1 MKKRYFIVLSIII
14 LSIILIYYFYPRK
27 TTIGT
32 ILYTNCNLETI
43 DKLYIRG
50 VNSGNE
56 QNFKS
61 KAEINEILSYISN
74 TEIIR
79 YFGDTSKNRTKGSF
93 EICLYENSDDILCIY
108 TLGKEYLIIWYK
120 DNSSKTYK
128 VIDDSFDRDYINKVL
143 S

>member
-14 LSIILIYYFYPRK
+14 LSIILIYCFYTRK
-27 TTIGT
+27 TTIGNVVS
-32 ILYTNCNLETI
+32 TNCNLETI

-61 KAEINEILSYISN
+61 KTEINEILSYISN

-79 YFGDTSKNRTKGSF
+79 YFGDTSKNRTKWSF

-108 TLGKEYLIIWYK
+108 TLGKEYLIIYYK

-128 VIDDSFDRDYINKVL
+128 VIDDSFDRDYMNKVL

>member
-1 MKKRYFIVLSIII
+1 MKKCYFIVSSIII
-14 LSIILIYYFYPRK
+14 LSIILIYCFYTRK
-27 TTIGT
+27 TTIGNVVS
-32 ILYTNCNLETI
+32 TNCNLETI

-79 YFGDTSKNRTKGSF
+79 YFGDTSKNRTP
-93 EICLYENSDDILCIY
+93 CL
-108 TLGKEYLIIWYK
+108 
-120 DNSSKTYK
+120 
-128 VIDDSFDRDYINKVL
+128 
-143 S
+143 

>member
-27 TTIGT
+27 TTIGNV
-32 ILYTNCNLETI
+32 LSNNCNLETI

-56 QNFKS
+56 KNIKD
-61 KAEINEILSYISN
+61 KEEIKQILSYISN
-74 TEIIR
+74 TKIIR

-93 EICLYENSDDILCIY
+93 EICIYENSDDILCIY
-108 TLGKEYLIIWYK
+108 TLGKEYLIIWYR
-120 DNSSKTYK
+120 DNSNKTYK
-128 VIDDSFDRDYINKVL
+128 VIDDSFDRNYMNKVL

>member
-32 ILYTNCNLETI
+32 VLSTNCNLETI

-56 QNFKS
+56 KNFKS

-74 TEIIR
+74 TKIIR

-93 EICLYENSDDILCIY
+93 EICLYENSNDILCIY

-128 VIDDSFDRDYINKVL
+128 VIDDSFDRDYMNKVL

>member
-1 MKKRYFIVLSIII
+1 MKKRYFLILSIII
-14 LSIILIYYFYPRK
+14 LSIILLYCFYPRK
-27 TTIGT
+27 TTIGN
-32 ILYTNCNLETI
+32 ILSTNCNLEAI

-56 QNFKS
+56 KTI
-61 KAEINEILSYISN
+61 KDKDEINEILSYIS
-74 TEIIR
+74 TTKLVR

-93 EICLYENSDDILCIY
+93 HICLYENSDDVLSIY

-120 DNSSKTYK
+120 DNSNKTYK
-128 VIDDSFDRDYINKVL
+128 VLDDSFDRDYMNKAL

>member
-1 MKKRYFIVLSIII
+1 
-14 LSIILIYYFYPRK
+14 LIYCFYTRR
-27 TTIGT
+27 TTIMKGVS
-32 ILYTNCNLETI
+32 TNCNLETI

-93 EICLYENSDDILCIY
+93 EICLYENSNDVLSIY

-120 DNSSKTYK
+120 DNSSKIYK